1 MANWWRMKRPP
12 DEKNE
17 ELEIPDVFDLR
28 PISTQQITLIIREIR
43 PARFYY
49 VPDEDDLDEQ
59 PEDNVVPP
67 SRE

>member
-1 MANWWRMKRPP
+1 MNP
-12 DEKNE
+12 DSEEN

-28 PISTQQITLIIREIR
+28 PISTQQITLIIREVR

-59 PEDNVVPP
+59 PEDDVKI
-67 SRE
+67 

>member
-1 MANWWRMKRPP
+1 VIEAETNP
-12 DEKNE
+12 DSEEN

-59 PEDNVVPP
+59 TDDNVKI
-67 SRE
+67 

>member
-1 MANWWRMKRPP
+1 MNP
-12 DEKNE
+12 DSEEN

-28 PISTQQITLIIREIR
+28 PISTQQITLIIREVR

-59 PEDNVVPP
+59 PADNVQT
-67 SRE
+67 